1 VDLDAQDRRLDANH
15 ILVNWGMSM
24 RESLFSPL
32 WYRVSNLHPQLN
44 SNVRV
49 QRKQWRD
56 QLWYHLIDGAGNR
69 QFRVN
74 RKAYQFIGR
83 CNGQHSVQDLWDSL
97 LESLGD
103 EALTQDE
110 VINLMA
116 QLDEHEM
123 LKYERAPQ
131 AKTLVERRDRRAK
144 KRHRAL
150 LNPFAF
156 RVSLGDPS
164 KLIRRLDHVGTMML
178 KPSMLWI
185 WIAVMI
191 VAIAT
196 TASNWQ
202 TLVVN
207 ATRYMGTPQFL
218 LLAWIGFPVIK
229 ALHELGHALAVRR
242 WGGEVHQM
250 GITLLV
256 MVPAPYVD
264 ASAAGAFRPK
274 YQRVIVSAVGIMVEL
289 TLAALALAVWLNLQ
303 PGLVRDF
310 AFVTMFIASVSTVM
324 FNGNPLLP
332 FDGYYVMCDAL
343 DLPNLG
349 PRSRAYWFERLR
361 QIALLGPRGGATVQ
375 HAKGERKW
383 LIFYAPLSLAYR
395 LFVSSLIVLWV
406 GSYSVVLGT
415 LAALFVLITVCITP
429 LWKLISSV
437 LASAPAGTPRFRA
450 RTALAG
456 AALAIGALL
465 FAVPFPSNTL
475 ARGVVWLP
483 DQAQVRPEI
492 DGFVAQILVKDGEQV
507 HAGQLLLT
515 LEDPELL
522 VEQDVLIRKLA
533 GLRADHYSALLTN
546 PLQAENV
553 VEEIA
558 QAWNELQRV
567 EERLG
572 NLAIRAN
579 MNGRLVMPRQA
590 DLIGSLARRGDTLG
604 YVLVSEQ
611 IRVRAALSERDA
623 ALVRD
628 STRSISVRLDDAPEK
643 AIPAQLIRD
652 VPAATHDLPSRALG
666 DRGGGPYATDPADEN
681 GLRTIEPVIL
691 VDLKLPKA
699 ILQRVGGRAWVRYS
713 HGATPIASQCYRL
726 LRQLF
731 LQHFN
736 PAG

>member
-1 VDLDAQDRRLDANH
+1 V
-15 ILVNWGMSM
+15 

-32 WYRVSNLHPQLN
+32 WYRISNLHPQLN
-44 SNVRV
+44 ANVRV
-49 QRKQWRD
+49 QRQQWRD

-74 RKAYQFIGR
+74 GKAYQFIGR
-83 CNGQHSVQDLWDSL
+83 CNGQCSVQEVWDAL
-97 LESLGD
+97 LETLGD

-116 QLDEHEM
+116 QLDDHEM
-123 LKYERAPQ
+123 LKYETAPK

-164 KLIRRLDHVGTMML
+164 RFVRRLDRFGAVL
-178 KPSMLWI
+178 LSPLMLWI
-185 WIAVMI
+185 WIAVMA
-191 VAIAT
+191 VALAL
-196 TASNWQ
+196 ASSNWQ
-202 TLVVN
+202 TLVVT
-207 ATRYMGTPQFL
+207 ASRYMATPHFL
-218 LLAWIGFPVIK
+218 FLAWVSFPVIK

-242 WGGEVHQM
+242 WGGDVHHW

-256 MVPAPYVD
+256 LVPAPFVD
-264 ASAAGAFRPK
+264 ASAAGAFRAR
-274 YQRVIVSAVGIMVEL
+274 YQRVVVSAAGIMIEL
-289 TLAALALAVWLNLQ
+289 SLAAIALAIWLNLQ
-303 PGLVRDF
+303 PGMVRDI
-310 AFVTMFIASVSTVM
+310 AFVTMFIASVSTVV

-332 FDGYYVMCDAL
+332 FDGYYVMCDVL

-361 QIALLGPRGGATVQ
+361 QLALLGARGGTSVEY
-375 HAKGERKW
+375 AKGERKW
-383 LIFYAPLSLAYR
+383 LVMYAPLSLACR
-395 LFVSSLIVLWV
+395 LFISSLIVLWV
-406 GSYSVVLGT
+406 GSYSVLLGT
-415 LAALFVLITVCITP
+415 LAAIFVLITVCLMP
-429 LWKLISSV
+429 AWRLISSV

-450 RTALAG
+450 RAALAG
-456 AALAIGALL
+456 VALAIGTVL
-465 FAVPFPSNTL
+465 FAVPFPSHTL

-483 DQAQVRPEI
+483 DQARVRAET
-492 DGFVAQILVKDGEQV
+492 DGFVAHILVKDGEQV
-507 HAGQLLLT
+507 EAGRLLLV
-515 LEDPELL
+515 LEDPDLL
-522 VEQDVLIRKLA
+522 VEHDMMSRKLA
-533 GLRADHYSALLTN
+533 GLRADHYSVLLTN

-553 VEEIA
+553 VEEIV
-558 QAWNELQRV
+558 QIRNQLQRV
-567 EERLG
+567 EERIEHL
-572 NLAIRAN
+572 NIRAR
-579 MNGRLVMPRQA
+579 MSGRLVVPRQD
-590 DLIGSLARRGDTLG
+590 DLLGSMARRGDTLG

-623 ALVRD
+623 ALVRE
-628 STRSISVRLDDAPEK
+628 STRSISVRLADAPEN
-643 AIPAQLIRD
+643 AIRALLIRD

-681 GLRTIEPVIL
+681 GLRTIEPVVL
-691 VDLKLPKA
+691 SDLKLPEA

-713 HGATPIASQCYRL
+713 HGATPIADQCYRI

>member
-1 VDLDAQDRRLDANH
+1 
-15 ILVNWGMSM
+15 MSV

-32 WYRVSNLHPQLN
+32 WYRVSNLHPQMN
-44 SNVRV
+44 ASVRV
-49 QRKQWRD
+49 QRQQWRD
-56 QLWYHLIDGAGNR
+56 QLWYHLIDGAANR

-74 RKAYQFIGR
+74 AKAYQFIGR
-83 CNGQHSVQDLWDSL
+83 CDGSHSVQDLWDAL
-97 LESLGD
+97 LETLGD

-110 VINLMA
+110 VINLLA

-123 LKYERAPQ
+123 LKYERAPK

-164 KLIRRLDHVGTMML
+164 RLIRRFDRVGAFIL
-178 KPSMLWI
+178 RPHMLWI
-185 WIAVMI
+185 WIAIMV
-191 VAIAT
+191 VAFATAAANWEALLVTAT
-196 TASNWQ
+196 T
-202 TLVVN
+202 
-207 ATRYMGTPQFL
+207 YMATPQYL
-218 LLAWIGFPVIK
+218 LMAWISFPIIK

-242 WGGEVHQM
+242 WGGDVHQM

-256 MVPAPYVD
+256 LVPAPYVD
-264 ASAAGAFRPK
+264 ASAAGAFRARH
-274 YQRVIVSAVGIMVEL
+274 QRVIVSAVGIMVEL
-289 TLAALALAVWLNLQ
+289 TLAAVALAVWLNVQ

-310 AFVTMFIASVSTVM
+310 AFVSMFIASVSTVL
-324 FNGNPLLP
+324 FNANPLLP

-343 DLPNLG
+343 DLPNIG

-361 QIALLGPRGGATVQ
+361 QLALLGARRQTSVQ

-383 LIFYAPLSLAYR
+383 LVLYAPLSLIYR
-395 LFVSSLIVLWV
+395 LFISGMIVLWV

-415 LAALFVLITVCITP
+415 LAATFVLITVCITP
-429 LWKLISSV
+429 VVKLVSSV
-437 LASAPAGTPRFRA
+437 MASAPAGTPRMRA
-450 RTALAG
+450 RAALGG
-456 AALAIGALL
+456 AALVIVAVV
-465 FAVPFPSNTL
+465 FAVPFPSNTI

-483 DQAQVRPEI
+483 DQAHVRAEI
-492 DGFVAQILVKDGEQV
+492 DGFVEQILVDDGEQV
-507 HAGQLLLT
+507 RQGQLLLV

-522 VEQDVLIRKLA
+522 VEHDVLARNL
-533 GLRADHYSALLTN
+533 GRLRADHYSVLLTN

-553 VEEIA
+553 VEEIV
-558 QAWNELQRV
+558 QVRDQLQRI
-567 EERLG
+567 EDRLDQ
-572 NLAIRAN
+572 LRIRAR
-579 MNGRLVMPRQA
+579 MDGRLVMPRQA

-623 ALVRD
+623 ALVRE
-628 STRSISVRLDDAPEK
+628 STRSISVRLDSAPEK

-652 VPAATHDLPSRALG
+652 VPAATHDLPSPALG

-681 GLRTIEPVIL
+681 GLRTIEPVVL
-691 VDLKLPKA
+691 SDLKLPESM
-699 ILQRVGGRAWVRYS
+699 LERVGTRAWVRYS
-713 HGATPIASQCYRL
+713 HGATPIANQCYRQ

-731 LQHFN
+731 LRHFN

>member
-1 VDLDAQDRRLDANH
+1 
-15 ILVNWGMSM
+15 M

-49 QRKQWRD
+49 QRQQWRD

-74 RKAYQFIGR
+74 GKAYQFIGR
-83 CNGQHSVQDLWDSL
+83 CDGKCSVQDVWDTL
-97 LESLGD
+97 LETLGD
-103 EALTQDE
+103 DALTQEE

-123 LKYERAPQ
+123 LKYEMAPN

-164 KLIRRLDHVGTMML
+164 RLIRRLDRFGAIL
-178 KPSMLWI
+178 LSPIMLWI
-185 WIAVMI
+185 WIAVTT
-191 VAIAT
+191 VALAVA
-196 TASNWQ
+196 ASNWQ
-202 TLVVN
+202 TLAVT
-207 ATRYMGTPQFL
+207 ATRYMGTPHFL
-218 LLAWIGFPVIK
+218 LLAWLSFPVIK

-242 WGGEVHQM
+242 WGGDVHQL

-264 ASAAGAFRPK
+264 ASAAGAFRAR

-289 TLAALALAVWLNLQ
+289 TLAAIALAIWLNLQ
-303 PGLVRDF
+303 PGMVRDI

-361 QIALLGPRGGATVQ
+361 QLALLGARGGTSVEY
-375 HAKGERKW
+375 AKGELKW
-383 LIFYAPLSLAYR
+383 LVLYAPLSLAYR
-395 LFVSSLIVLWV
+395 LFVSTLIVLWV

-415 LAALFVLITVCITP
+415 LAAVFVLITVCVMP
-429 LWKLISSV
+429 VWRLASSV

-450 RTALAG
+450 RAALAG
-456 AALAIGALL
+456 AVLVIGTVL
-465 FAVPFPSNTL
+465 FAVPFPSHTL

-483 DQAQVRPEI
+483 DQAQVRPET
-492 DGFVAQILVKDGEQV
+492 DGFVSQILVSDGEQV
-507 HAGQLLLT
+507 EAGRLLLV
-515 LEDPELL
+515 LEDEELL
-522 VEQDVLIRKLA
+522 VDQDMMSRKLA
-533 GLRADHYSALLTN
+533 ALRADHYSVLLTN
-546 PLQAENV
+546 PLQAENI
-553 VEEIA
+553 VEEIV
-558 QAWNELQRV
+558 QVRNQLQRI
-567 EERLG
+567 EERIEHL
-572 NLAIRAN
+572 NIRAQ
-579 MNGRLVMPRQA
+579 MSGRLVIPRQD
-590 DLIGSLARRGDTLG
+590 DLLGAMARRGETLG

-611 IRVRAALSERDA
+611 IRVRAALSEHDA
-623 ALVRD
+623 ALVRE
-628 STRSISVRLDDAPEK
+628 STRSISVRLDDAPEN
-643 AIPAQLIRD
+643 AIQAQLIRD

-681 GLRTIEPVIL
+681 GLRTIEPVVL
-691 VDLKLPKA
+691 SDLKLPEA
-699 ILQRVGGRAWVRYS
+699 RLQRVGGRAWVRYS
-713 HGATPIASQCYRL
+713 HRATPIANQSYRL

>member
-1 VDLDAQDRRLDANH
+1 V
-15 ILVNWGMSM
+15 

-32 WYRVSNLHPQLN
+32 WYRVSNLHPQLS

-49 QRKQWRD
+49 QRQQWRD
-56 QLWYHLIDGAGNR
+56 QLWYHLIDAAGNR

-74 RKAYQFIGR
+74 GKAYQFIGR
-83 CNGQHSVQDLWDSL
+83 CDGKCSVQDVWDTL
-97 LESLGD
+97 LETLGD

-123 LKYERAPQ
+123 LKYEMAPN

-164 KLIRRLDHVGTMML
+164 KLVRRLDRVGAVLLT
-178 KPSMLWI
+178 PPMLWI
-185 WIAVMI
+185 WIAVMA
-191 VAIAT
+191 VALAVA
-196 TASNWQ
+196 ASNWQ
-202 TLVVN
+202 TLVAT
-207 ATRYMGTPQFL
+207 ATRYMGTPHFL
-218 LLAWIGFPVIK
+218 LLAWISFPVIK

-242 WGGEVHQM
+242 WGGDVHQF

-264 ASAAGAFRPK
+264 ASAAGAFRAR
-274 YQRVIVSAVGIMVEL
+274 YQRVVVSAVGIMIEL
-289 TLAALALAVWLNLQ
+289 TLAAIALAIWLNLQ
-303 PGLVRDF
+303 PGLVRDL

-324 FNGNPLLP
+324 FNGNPLLS

-361 QIALLGPRGGATVQ
+361 QLALLGARGGTSVEY
-375 HAKGERKW
+375 AKGERKW
-383 LIFYAPLSLAYR
+383 LVLYAPLSLGYR
-395 LFVSSLIVLWV
+395 LFISSLIVLWV

-415 LAALFVLITVCITP
+415 LAAIFVLITVCLMP
-429 LWKLISSV
+429 AWRLISSV

-450 RTALAG
+450 RAALAG
-456 AALAIGALL
+456 VALVIGAVL
-465 FAVPFPSNTL
+465 FAVPFPSHTL

-483 DQAQVRPEI
+483 DQAQVRAET

-507 HAGQLLLT
+507 KAGRLLLV
-515 LEDPELL
+515 LEDAELL
-522 VEQDVLIRKLA
+522 VEQDMMSRKLA
-533 GLRADHYSALLTN
+533 GLRADHYSVLLTN

-553 VEEIA
+553 VEEIV
-558 QAWNELQRV
+558 QVRNQLQRV
-567 EERLG
+567 EERIEHL
-572 NLAIRAN
+572 NIRAQ
-579 MNGRLVMPRQA
+579 MSGRLVIPRQD
-590 DLIGSLARRGDTLG
+590 DLLGSMARRGDTLG

-611 IRVRAALSERDA
+611 IRVRAALSEPDA
-623 ALVRD
+623 ALVRE
-628 STRSISVRLDDAPEK
+628 STRSISVRLDDAPEN
-643 AIPAQLIRD
+643 AIRAQLIRD

-681 GLRTIEPVIL
+681 GLRTIEPVVL
-691 VDLKLPKA
+691 SDLKLPEA

-713 HGATPIASQCYRL
+713 HAATPIADQCYRL